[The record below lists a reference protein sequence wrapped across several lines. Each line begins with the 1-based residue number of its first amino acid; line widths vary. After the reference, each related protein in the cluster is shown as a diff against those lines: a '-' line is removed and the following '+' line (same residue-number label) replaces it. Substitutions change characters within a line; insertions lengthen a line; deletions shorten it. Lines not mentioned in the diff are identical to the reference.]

1 MCRMGFDPQDD
12 TRSTSQ
18 AIESI
23 WEEYDQETARLN
35 LAARLEGYRSYEYF
49 LSTRDPDQAT
59 LLRILKS
66 AVPLD

>member
-1 MCRMGFDPQDD
+1 MCRMGFDPDND
-12 TRSTSQ
+12 TRCTSRV
-18 AIESI
+18 IEPI
-23 WEEYDQETARLN
+23 WQDYDQETARLD

-49 LSTRDPDQAT
+49 IFTQDPDPAT